1 MHTDENGV
9 TLEGFIRKD
18 RTVKVREKHCK
29 DICATLHTPRTW
41 TLPRRMFKF
50 VKRWEE
56 CMDANGDYMKKK
68 QNICKKC
75 FLILFKI
82 FGNK

>member
-1 MHTDENGV
+1 
-9 TLEGFIRKD
+9 
-18 RTVKVREKHCK
+18 
-29 DICATLHTPRTW
+29 
-41 TLPRRMFKF
+41 
-50 VKRWEE
+50 
-56 CMDANGDYMKKK
+56 MDANGDYMKKK